1 MSPKAWAKQLE
12 SELHGEQQVL
22 SAAASVAGVRIFS
35 CNSNNNK
42 NTNRSTNIMMSNDK
56 NNDTNNHDNS
66 VFFQGLSRRV

>member
-1 MSPKAWAKQLE
+1 M
-12 SELHGEQQVL
+12 L

-42 NTNRSTNIMMSNDK
+42 NTNRNTNIMMSNDK

-66 VFFQGLSRRV
+66 VFFQGLARRV